1 MADNPTVDNGVLT
14 DYVVSADEVVAT
26 GELLQRVKLAY
37 SADGVATHVTAD
49 ADGLLVNLG
58 VNNDVTVSGVATAV
72 KQPAL
77 GTAGTAS
84 ADVITIQGIASGTVV
99 PVSDG
104 AGSLTV
110 DNAQLSVVGT
120 GTEAAAM
127 RVTIASDSTGVLS
140 VDDNGGSLTVDGAVT
155 VTNATAANLKAE
167 VTIAAAQT
175 LATVTTVGAVT
186 AITNALPAGTNAI
199 GKLAAN
205 SGVDIGDV
213 DVTSL
218 PGAAHDAA
226 ISGNPVR
233 IAGRALT
240 ADYTAVAAGDTADL
254 ITTLLGKLVVYPYAN
269 PNQMWSYA
277 APAGGLVNQTAVTIK
292 AAAGAGI
299 RNYITHIDVVNSHA
313 TISTELIINDG
324 AAGTVLWRGWL
335 QAAGG
340 GYSIN
345 FDPPLRGT
353 ANTLLEIDEV
363 TATGTAGVLFNCV
376 GFTAAE

>member
-1 MADNPTVDNGVLT
+1 MADNPTVDNGSLT
-14 DYVVSADEVVAT
+14 DYTVAADDDGTALHQYVKLEFGADNTQTKVSTTDPLPVTGTVDLGTTDNAVLDAIAASVAAIDIDATTIIGHVDGIEALIGTTNTSLTTIAGAVAGTEMQVDVVA
-26 GELLQRVKLAY
+26 
-37 SADGVATHVTAD
+37 
-49 ADGLLVNLG
+49 
-58 VNNDVTVSGVATAV
+58 
-72 KQPAL
+72 
-77 GTAGTAS
+77 
-84 ADVITIQGIASGTVV
+84 
-99 PVSDG
+99 
-104 AGSLTV
+104 
-110 DNAQLSVVGT
+110 
-120 GTEAAAM
+120 
-127 RVTIASDSTGVLS
+127 
-140 VDDNGGSLTVDGAVT
+140 
-155 VTNATAANLKAE
+155 
-167 VTIAAAQT
+167 
-175 LATVTTVGAVT
+175 
-186 AITNALPAGTNAI
+186 ALPAGTNAI

-233 IAGRALT
+233 IAARALS
-240 ADYTAVAAGDTADL
+240 ADYPAVAAGDTADL

-292 AAAGAGI
+292 AAAGGGI

-353 ANTLLEIDEV
+353 ANTLLEIDEI
-363 TATGTAGVLFNCV
+363 TATGTTGVLFNCV